1 MSPHGCVIT
10 RPAPLPLSPL
20 DQDFDTCKRHL
31 VERGEV
37 FLEISLRS
45 RERITAVAEPFIRDG
60 AVVLVHGY
68 SRVVLAILLHAA
80 KSKNF
85 SVVVTEGR
93 PANGSGYV
101 APPCPSPRCD
111 TREG

>member
-1 MSPHGCVIT
+1 M
-10 RPAPLPLSPL
+10 

-101 APPCPSPRCD
+101 PPRALHHD
-111 TREG
+111 VTHERGDHEGSGIRTQTLAWTCV